1 MKLVQ
6 EHRQRLPVH
15 SVPGVAGT
23 FSFGFGPCNR
33 MGRKAMKSNHLKLV
47 ADNTVENFTEEQLLI
62 ENNEEATGVQQCEN
76 GVCMMSFDFAA
87 RLRAQRANKAA

>member
-15 SVPGVAGT
+15 SAPGVAGT

-47 ADNTVENFTEEQLLI
+47 SDNSVEDFTEEQLLT
-62 ENNEEATGVQQCEN
+62 EKTEEATGVRQCEN
-76 GVCMMSFDFAA
+76 GVCLMSFDFAA
-87 RLRAQRANKAA
+87 KLRVQRANKAA